1 VLSGGFSALA
11 VMLGSAVG
19 CYELP
24 SDVIIMEESWGG
36 EAWGGEGSSDDDGMT
51 GGSANGGTAGGGDAG
66 SSGSATGGAAG
77 SAAGSGATGG
87 AGTGGESTAGSGG
100 KGGAAGASSGG
111 SSAGGRG
118 GTGGSGGRAGSG
130 GKAGGGGTS
139 GASSAGS
146 GGSAGFSTNRDE
158 FFGASRCSSAF
169 ELCDDFEAT
178 TLNTTRWRVQGP
190 APTIDSTRAARGMR
204 SVHFRT
210 TDNGLSLIHATSIF
224 PATNNTYWGRLF
236 VWFDSMPTAPM
247 WAHWTI
253 VGAIG
258 SGTEAEV
265 RLGGQYDGDSNR
277 FGVGTD
283 HGPTGDWTTLDDD
296 PGDPVPVD
304 SWVCIEWLHK
314 GDTDETRFF
323 WDGVEH
329 PSLHTSPTE
338 HGGPQS
344 EDYVLPEFEDVFVGW
359 WLYQAGTTPPA
370 FDVWIDEVALD
381 GERIGCS
388 R

>member
-11 VMLGSAVG
+11 VVLGSAVG

-24 SDVIIMEESWGG
+24 SGVHIKPEDAWGG
-36 EAWGGEGSSDDDGMT
+36 EAWGGEGSSDDDGTT
-51 GGSANGGTAGGGDAG
+51 G
-66 SSGSATGGAAG
+66 GSATGGSTTGGVGGSGESGGTGGAGG

-87 AGTGGESTAGSGG
+87 AGGGSATGSGG
-100 KGGAAGASSGG
+100 KGGASGG
-111 SSAGGRG
+111 SGSGSGGRG
-118 GTGGSGGRAGSG
+118 GTGGSGGKAGAG
-130 GKAGGGGTS
+130 GKAGGGTG
-139 GASSAGS
+139 GVSSAGS
-146 GGSAGFSTNRDE
+146 GGFSTNRDE

-169 ELCDDFEAT
+169 DLCDDFEAT
-178 TLNTTRWRVQGP
+178 SLNTTRWRVQGP
-190 APTIDSTRAARGMR
+190 APSIDSTRAARGTR
-204 SVHFRT
+204 SVHFQT

-253 VGAIG
+253 VGAVG

-265 RLGGQYDGDSNR
+265 RLGGQYDGDTNR

-283 HGPTGDWTTLDDD
+283 HGETGDWTTLDED

-314 GDTDETRFF
+314 GDTNETRFF

-329 PSLHTSPTE
+329 PSLHTTTTE
-338 HGGPQS
+338 HGGPQG
-344 EDYVLPEFEDVFVGW
+344 EDYLLPEFESVFVGW
-359 WLYQAGTTPPA
+359 WLYQAGTTPPE